1 MTADAFV
8 IAGVAVLPLAWYCF
22 VMGMTPGPNN
32 LMLAASGMNFGIRRT
47 LPHILGVILGFS
59 VLFLLVGLG
68 IGALYAEVPALQQVL
83 RWVGSA
89 FLVYLAWRIAGAG
102 AIETP
107 EDATPLRF
115 HEAALFQFANPKAW
129 VFSTTASASFLGD
142 GGRMGALVLCVASM
156 FVSVLSTTTWT
167 LFGAALARLISTP
180 RVQRGVNLGFAIA
193 LLATVPLILLP

>member
-1 MTADAFV
+1 MTPDTFI
-8 IAGVAVLPLAWYCF
+8 IAGVAVLPFAWYSL

-32 LMLAASGMNFGIRRT
+32 LMLAASGMNFGIRQT
-47 LPHILGVILGFS
+47 LPHILGVIVGFGL
-59 VLFLLVGLG
+59 LFLLVGLG
-68 IGALYAEVPALQQVL
+68 IGTLYTEVPAVQQLL
-83 RWVGSA
+83 RWAGAA

-129 VFSTTASASFLGD
+129 VFSTTASASFLGN
-142 GGRMGALVLCVASM
+142 GGTAGAVVLCVASIA
-156 FVSVLSTTTWT
+156 VTLLSTVTWT
-167 LFGAALARLISTP
+167 LFGAALARLISKP
-180 RVQRGVNLGFAIA
+180 RVQRRVNLAFALA

>member
-129 VFSTTASASFLGD
+129 VFSLTAAATFLGS
-142 GGRMGALVLCVASM
+142 GGLAGALVLTVAGM
-156 FVSVLSTTTWT
+156 CMTIVSTTTWT
-167 LFGAALARLISTP
+167 LFGAALARWIASE
-180 RVQRGVNLGFAIA
+180 RMQRRVNLAFALA
-193 LLATVPLILLP
+193 LLATVPLMLME